1 MSSPKMQNQSP
12 VKSQEKLGKRY
23 SQPAVSNDVN
33 SVIDTSAGSSL
44 SQKDI
49 ELACQIIVDYG
60 IDPRSLAFEIL
71 SQRVLKLIKEN
82 AHKRPGKDKNKFL
95 GPKFC

>member
-1 MSSPKMQNQSP
+1 MQKQSP
-12 VKSQEKLGKRY
+12 VKSQERLGKRY
-23 SQPAVSNDVN
+23 AQSAVANDVN
-33 SVIDTSAGSSL
+33 SVIDNPESSSL

-82 AHKRPGKDKNKFL
+82 AHKRPGRL
-95 GPKFC
+95 T